1 MFFYTKWSR
10 RRAQYYEKHRRPR
23 RPARGG
29 AGGRGVP
36 APARGAGPEGRAG
49 QGATPAPRA
58 GQKMCG
64 RHGRSGRGAGWQTSG
79 HRTEGK
85 HPATLPAKHRASRKK
100 TPGGTPLCRPKGEP
114 RRGGPP
120 GAGEGAPA
128 GARQGQPPYKG
139 GKAPTTKRAIMLRE
153 TAMMAK
159 DNPKQRY
166 EHARRPRRRGAAR
179 RPGEVP
185 ETPEPR
191 KRESAEQSPSGK
203 QQ

>member
-1 MFFYTKWSR
+1 MKNTAR
-10 RRAQYYEKHRRPR
+10 RVGAPR
-23 RPARGG
+23 G
-29 AGGRGVP
+29 AGGR
-36 APARGAGPEGRAG
+36 AARPPREAQGRKPRAG

-58 GQKMCG
+58 GQKMCA

-79 HRTEGK
+79 NRTEGK

-114 RRGGPP
+114 HRGGPP
-120 GAGEGAPA
+120 GAPAAPGA
-128 GARQGQPPYKG
+128 GARQGQPPHKG
-139 GKAPTTKRAIMLRE
+139 GKAHTTMRAKVLRD
-153 TAMMAK
+153 TAMVAK

-166 EHARRPRRRGAAR
+166 EPTRRPRRRGAAR

-191 KRESAEQSPSGK
+191 KRESAEQSPPGK